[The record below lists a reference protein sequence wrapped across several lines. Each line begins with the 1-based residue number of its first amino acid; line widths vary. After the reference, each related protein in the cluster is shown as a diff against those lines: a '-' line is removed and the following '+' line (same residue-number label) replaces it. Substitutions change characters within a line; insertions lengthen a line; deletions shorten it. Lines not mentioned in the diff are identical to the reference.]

1 MPTDDRQLRYT
12 AAWRALAGLR
22 PLDHPAFASVARVW
36 RVELHPTFHDD
47 VVITVTDVDAGGWI
61 ELRVVPLAARQWAM
75 AEAGY
80 GVAAPM
86 GPPPAPRVAEATV
99 PADALDAL
107 AAAMPRLPLHTAPN
121 GGGRDGIFVDCEA
134 LLDGAAHRFAW
145 WAPPP
150 TPSPLHRAY
159 TTSLCALA
167 VARITDPAAV
177 AAVQA
182 LAPYFR

>member
-1 MPTDDRQLRYT
+1 MTDDRQLRYT

-22 PLDHPAFASVARVW
+22 PLDHPAYAGVARVW
-36 RVELHPTFHDD
+36 RVEMHPTFHDD

-61 ELRVVPLAARQWAM
+61 ELRVVPQAARQWAM

-80 GVAAPM
+80 GVARPP
-86 GPPPAPRVAEATV
+86 GDPPAPRVTEVTV

-107 AAAMPRLPLHTAPN
+107 AAAMPRLPLHSVP
-121 GGGRDGIFVDCEA
+121 GSGRDGMFVDCQA
-134 LLDGAAHRFAW
+134 VLDGAEHRFSW
-145 WAPPP
+145 WVPSP
-150 TPSPLHRAY
+150 TPSPLHHAF

-167 VARITDPAAV
+167 LARVTDATTA